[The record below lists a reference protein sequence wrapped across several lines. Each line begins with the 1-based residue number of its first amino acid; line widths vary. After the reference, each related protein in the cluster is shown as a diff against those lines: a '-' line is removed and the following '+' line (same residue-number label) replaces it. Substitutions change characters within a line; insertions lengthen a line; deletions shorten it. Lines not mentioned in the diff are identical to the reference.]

1 MSTDTQYSTW
11 IPVPENNQRGSKITE
26 IVENKRF
33 QIRTDKKIDG
43 NNDIRWTMD
52 GGIGWFTF
60 STAHMTNAYK
70 CGGGTEAVRSEDP
83 FFKRA
88 GDLTFLKSTSQLKI
102 WFDDVLEVTWIYVDK
117 DPHISCVM
125 RKPLTGLQFKTPDN
139 PTAKYDKV
147 STHYRFETGKNLRIY
162 GKNRRT

>member
-1 MSTDTQYSTW
+1 MIMFTDTQYSEW
-11 IPVPENNQRGSKITE
+11 IPVPENDQRGSTITQ

-43 NNDIRWTMD
+43 SNDIRWTMD

-60 STAHMTNAYK
+60 LAYVINSSK
-70 CGGGTEAVRSEDP
+70 CGGGDTAVWSEDP

-88 GDLTFLKSTSQLKI
+88 GDLTFLKSTSQLKV
-102 WFDDVLEVTWIYVDK
+102 WFDDVLEVTWEYVDK
-117 DPHISCVM
+117 DPEKQCAL
-125 RKPLTGLQFKTPDN
+125 RKPLTGLQFKTPD

-147 STHYRFETGKNLRIY
+147 STHYRFETGKNTII
-162 GKNRRT
+162 